1 MLNVQLLH
9 YVFKCLFPLQWI
21 SWCSLLSDLLHVTA
35 TEPSQLT
42 CTKGFWLKAPCPRL
56 QTWSTWV
63 SCLRL
68 SRSWSWR
75 CCDGTRSWDRM
86 RSTVSGETRAPLVN
100 CTNGYLTFF
109 LISLVLSRCKL
120 LLIPSI
126 HVTHSVSVLPN
137 VPLIHKYK
145 TLKKYI
151 YTYSFTLFKH
161 CFSMWVFVHV
171 GI

>member
-1 MLNVQLLH
+1 
-9 YVFKCLFPLQWI
+9 
-21 SWCSLLSDLLHVTA
+21 
-35 TEPSQLT
+35 
-42 CTKGFWLKAPCPRL
+42 
-56 QTWSTWV
+56 
-63 SCLRL
+63 
-68 SRSWSWR
+68 
-75 CCDGTRSWDRM
+75 M

-100 CTNGYLTFF
+100 CTNGLWSMVYLTFF

-161 CFSMWVFVHV
+161 CFSM
-171 GI
+171 